1 MTLARTRRGT
11 EDCELVGENG
21 DADESEVSLGSSR
34 RTLQVE
40 LESEFK
46 AITLSLEKGVAA
58 LACEPVFAEGAGTHS
73 TV

>member
-1 MTLARTRRGT
+1 MTLARTRRRA
-11 EDCELVGENG
+11 EDCEPVGENG
-21 DADESEVSLGSSR
+21 DADEREVGLGSSR

-46 AITLSLEKGVAA
+46 AITLSRKA
-58 LACEPVFAEGAGTHS
+58 LLRLLANQSLPKVPGHS